1 MKLDPKK
8 ETVENLK
15 HLKMQHLFNNSIIKT
30 AMTSTQRIQIFE
42 IQTPRKTLSVNMLS
56 PAPGQLEFDNRKINQ
71 LVPLILAIKTS
82 FNHCSSGSGQNS
94 VIPVVC
100 DVPE

>member
-1 MKLDPKK
+1 MNFHFAAITTSSLPKG
-8 ETVENLK
+8 
-15 HLKMQHLFNNSIIKT
+15 
-30 AMTSTQRIQIFE
+30 
-42 IQTPRKTLSVNMLS
+42 LSLQEDIV
-56 PAPGQLEFDNRKINQ
+56 
-71 LVPLILAIKTS
+71 IKTS